1 MIVLVAVLLL
11 AALVAWW
18 GARRARDAAE
28 YFVAGRRAGAWL
40 VGIAGTAAAL
50 SPFTFVGGPGL
61 FWAIGAGS
69 LWIIISAPLT
79 GALQCWAVGEPV
91 VEFVAR
97 TKAVTIPELLQ
108 RKLGG
113 RAVRVAAALVIVVGG
128 VASLAVDARAAFVLG
143 EIFLGVPGLW
153 CAVALMLATTL
164 YTSLGGMRAG
174 LLADAVQGGLMAL
187 VAVAIAAAALAAAG
201 GPAGAV
207 AALET
212 ARPQV
217 LGSFGAAAP
226 AKAFGFYALFCV
238 GVCAQPRYVQKFFFL
253 RSSDQLRRLPGV
265 LTLALV
271 LTLTVWIG
279 VGIGGSALAAQGKIA
294 LGGPDDLAPRTME
307 FLGPWAVLL
316 AGVGVLAALMSSA
329 SSLLNLAAAAL
340 TRDLPE
346 SCGGAP
352 RGVGAARAATV
363 VVAAAGTLLGAQSA
377 RTVALLGI
385 LGWGFFT
392 AALLPAMTIGLL
404 WRRASGRGVAA
415 SMIVGGAVDLSLEL
429 LRTQLPPGLEP
440 GLAGALAAALVLV
453 LFPRTSAASGV
464 V

>member
-1 MIVLVAVLLL
+1 M
-11 AALVAWW
+11 
-18 GARRARDAAE
+18 E
-28 YFVAGRRAGAWL
+28 Y
-40 VGIAGTAAAL
+40 
-50 SPFTFVGGPGL
+50 
-61 FWAIGAGS
+61 
-69 LWIIISAPLT
+69 
-79 GALQCWAVGEPV
+79 
-91 VEFVAR
+91 
-97 TKAVTIPELLQ
+97 
-108 RKLGG
+108 
-113 RAVRVAAALVIVVGG
+113 
-128 VASLAVDARAAFVLG
+128 
-143 EIFLGVPGLW
+143 
-153 CAVALMLATTL
+153 
-164 YTSLGGMRAG
+164 
-174 LLADAVQGGLMAL
+174 
-187 VAVAIAAAALAAAG
+187 
-201 GPAGAV
+201 
-207 AALET
+207 
-212 ARPQV
+212 
-217 LGSFGAAAP
+217 LGS
-226 AKAFGFYALFCV
+226 
-238 GVCAQPRYVQKFFFL
+238 
-253 RSSDQLRRLPGV
+253 
-265 LTLALV
+265 
-271 LTLTVWIG
+271 
-279 VGIGGSALAAQGKIA
+279 
-294 LGGPDDLAPRTME
+294 
-307 FLGPWAVLL
+307 WAVLL

-346 SCGGAP
+346 AFGGAP